1 MGARATGTLRSP
13 CPFEHWNGAPLKCN
27 PQHGNQVGER
37 LLPRVARSPPT
48 TYPYPAVSR
57 PSVQYSTVAARPP
70 KASGRGRRLTPS
82 AGRPEHSEV
91 KFPSL
96 EDSPQP
102 HTFGDHQHVRSRSC
116 GLLRRPAGRTPLSGS
131 AARAPPALL
140 TPLQPPRLCRQEER
154 RNANSW
160 TQRLLVHLER
170 GLPCEDEGVGT
181 SGLVRGPRRLPCL
194 GLHRHHTLVQPRRK
208 QILVF

>member
-1 MGARATGTLRSP
+1 MRSP

-82 AGRPEHSEV
+82 AGRPEHCDV
-91 KFPSL
+91 KFHHWRTHHNHTPSVTINMSGA
-96 EDSPQP
+96 EAAGFS
-102 HTFGDHQHVRSRSC
+102 GA
-116 GLLRRPAGRTPLSGS
+116 LRGAPR
-131 AARAPPALL
+131 RAALL
-140 TPLQPPRLCRQEER
+140 P
-154 RNANSW
+154 
-160 TQRLLVHLER
+160 
-170 GLPCEDEGVGT
+170 
-181 SGLVRGPRRLPCL
+181 GPRRHFSPRFSRPDFAGKRKGGMRTL
-194 GLHRHHTLVQPRRK
+194 GPSASLC
-208 QILVF
+208 I